1 MLVRKIISMKN
12 LRILMITM
20 DYPPPMGG
28 IQTFTYDL
36 ERGLKELDHEVK
48 VLNFDGRNIN
58 LSKKFKL
65 RDLFYTPATL
75 HPYFSIINI
84 ARSPQPIVRL
94 RNLFYQ
100 NLVYRESKLAIQEY
114 KPDVIHVT
122 KTGLHSSIYGSS
134 VPFIVSCHSEELID
148 IYPVRYSLQKAS
160 LIHCVSNFAK
170 DKVLKIVPER
180 IKDIDVIYNAIDLE
194 YWKRNRKAKKNNNII
209 TICRLVK
216 RKNVDCVIKAFSL
229 LPPEFRNR
237 YKYLIIGDGPERQY
251 LENLAKELNI
261 QDNVSFLGQV
271 NDEEKAKLLSSSKLF
286 VMCPTLY
293 DNENEGFGITY
304 IESQAAGVPVLGS
317 YNGGAPEA
325 VGNGG
330 LLVKNELDPQEIAT
344 SIQRILSSQNL
355 YNNLVKNINKR
366 IRQFDASDQVNSI
379 VSMYQ
384 KIIKE
389 YRFNFS

>member
-1 MLVRKIISMKN
+1 MKK
-12 LRILMITM
+12 LRILMVTM

-28 IQTFTYDL
+28 IQTFTYNL
-36 ERGLKELDHEVK
+36 EQGLKELGHEVR

-58 LSKKFKL
+58 LLKKLKL
-65 RDLFYTPATL
+65 RDLFYTPPTI
-75 HPYFSIINI
+75 HSYFSVMKI

-94 RNLFYQ
+94 RNFFYN
-100 NLVYRESKLAIQEY
+100 NLVYRESKLAIQEF
-114 KPDVIHVT
+114 KPDIVHLT
-122 KTGLHSSIYGSS
+122 KTGLHSSIYGSNI
-134 VPFIVSCHSEELID
+134 PFIVSCHSEELID
-148 IYPVRYSLQKAS
+148 IYPVSYSLQKAS

-180 IKDIDVIYNAIDLE
+180 AKDVDVIYNAIDLE
-194 YWKRNRKAKKNNNII
+194 YWEKNRKAKKNNCII

-216 RKNVDCVIKAFSL
+216 RKNVDSVIRAFSL
-229 LPPEFRNR
+229 LPPQFRNR
-237 YKYLIIGDGPERQY
+237 YKYLIIGDGPERQN

-271 NDEEKAKLLSSSKLF
+271 DDEEKAKLLSSSKLF

-330 LLVKNELDPQEIAT
+330 LLVKDELNSQEIST
-344 SIQRILSSQNL
+344 SIQRLLSNKNL
-355 YNNLVKNINKR
+355 YNNLVTNINKR
-366 IRQFDASDQVNSI
+366 ICQFDALDQVNSI

-384 KIIKE
+384 KII
-389 YRFNFS
+389 